1 MKAIVYSEVDSCIPL
16 LTDLSAELDFKLCV
30 LSGFQTSRAAS
41 LESFK
46 AEGRRAVLFASAMT
60 DCSGID
66 LPNTTDIILWHKLPP
81 ATEQQVIGR
90 SRRVSTSSS
99 HQTTI
104 HHLYRENWIVKMNI
118 DIYLPRIF
126 WPTVSRTP
134 FVSLKCFFHSDHLT
148 RFLSWRNTAKW
159 YGYLCDAPV

>member
-1 MKAIVYSEVDSCIPL
+1 MKITFNWLKDHLTTSFNEGKLLEQLTNVGLEVESIEN
-16 LTDLSAELDFKLCV
+16 LSAELDFKLCV

-41 LESFK
+41 LELFK

-104 HHLYRENWIVKMNI
+104 HHLYREN
-118 DIYLPRIF
+118 
-126 WPTVSRTP
+126 
-134 FVSLKCFFHSDHLT
+134 
-148 RFLSWRNTAKW
+148 
-159 YGYLCDAPV
+159 